1 MEGNMGRSKK
11 SLTVITGALAILA
24 ALTGFMI
31 INAQAQNSPNP
42 PKPPKSGGQYG
53 LVSAKV
59 GF

>member
-1 MEGNMGRSKK
+1 MGGSKK

-31 INAQAQNSPNP
+31 INAQAQNSSNP